1 MAMAINEKETFV
13 ETLPFFSGRAI
24 IRHCINMTPSTTAW
38 NKVRESTGTINCQLR
53 RGYYWPG
60 LLNRIGI
67 IVSRIETSAK
77 TFLKQFL
84 LCQYPF
90 PPSLY
95 LFAFLRCSRFF
106 NHSGGFFVWSLP
118 HFNNLPQCRRSN
130 HSGGRIRSL
139 SHHLPKQVFW

>member
-1 MAMAINEKETFV
+1 MAVAIKEKQTFV
-13 ETLPFFSGRAI
+13 ETLTFISGKAI
-24 IRHCINMTPSTTAW
+24 ITHCINRTPSTTS
-38 NKVRESTGTINCQLR
+38 NKVKECTSTINCQFR
-53 RGYYWPG
+53 RWYYWPG
-60 LLNRIGI
+60 LLNKIGI

-84 LCQYPF
+84 LYQQFF

-95 LFAFLRCSRFF
+95 LFSLLRCSGFF
-106 NHSGGFFVWSLP
+106 NHSGSFCVWPFP
-118 HFNNLPQCRRSN
+118 HFNNLPQCPRSN